1 MNILVTGGCGFVGSS
16 ICTYLKKKN
25 KNLNILS
32 VDNLSKIYSK
42 YNQRNLK
49 KNKINNKIINM
60 GNIKK
65 FQNLKF
71 KADFIIDCSAEPSV
85 EASRKNISKVIESN
99 FLSTL
104 NVLEKAKRDKS
115 KVIFLSSSRVYPI
128 KLSYNKFKKYVKT
141 GKHNLYNENDNVL
154 GIKTIYGFSKLSSEE
169 LIKEYMYSN
178 KIEYIINRCG
188 LISGPGQFGKMEQG
202 LVSLWMWKHIN
213 KKKIYFIG
221 YNGSGKQI
229 RDVLFVDD
237 LCDLILKQI
246 KNFKKFKNNL
256 FCVGGGKKNAV
267 DLKKLTYL
275 CETISG
281 NKIKVFKINKTSNYD
296 IPYYVT
302 SLKKILKI
310 SNWKP
315 NKNLKSGL
323 EETYRWMVENKTQ
336 IKNYF

>member
-49 KNKINNKIINM
+49 KNKINNKIINV

-115 KVIFLSSSRVYPI
+115 KVIFLSSISGVSNALGYYGKSKFQI
-128 KLSYNKFKKYVKT
+128 SKILSNNCET
-141 GKHNLYNENDNVL
+141 SVL
-154 GIKTIYGFSKLSSEE
+154 I
-169 LIKEYMYSN
+169 
-178 KIEYIINRCG
+178 CG
-188 LISGPGQFGKMEQG
+188 LI
-202 LVSLWMWKHIN
+202 ITDN
-213 KKKIYFIG
+213 KKTPFYF
-221 YNGSGKQI
+221 
-229 RDVLFVDD
+229 
-237 LCDLILKQI
+237 LK
-246 KNFKKFKNNL
+246 NL
-256 FCVGGGKKNAV
+256 FE
-267 DLKKLTYL
+267 KLPFLIKFGDKVKVLYTDSGQVL
-275 CETISG
+275 NTIC
-281 NKIKVFKINKTSNYD
+281 NKINNF
-296 IPYYVT
+296 
-302 SLKKILKI
+302 
-310 SNWKP
+310 
-315 NKNLKSGL
+315 
-323 EETYRWMVENKTQ
+323 E
-336 IKNYF
+336 